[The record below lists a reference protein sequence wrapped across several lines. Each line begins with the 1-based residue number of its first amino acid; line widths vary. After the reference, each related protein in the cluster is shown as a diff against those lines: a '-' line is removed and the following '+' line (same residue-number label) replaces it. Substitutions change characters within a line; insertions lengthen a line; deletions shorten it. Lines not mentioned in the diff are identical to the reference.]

1 MIKLATALLMV
12 FVNLILFFLF
22 GSLITGRFKKT
33 GFSATISIITGFFV
47 MLIVFDLCCFPVMLK
62 WRPLSLLSGI
72 WLGVTLVLCIL
83 AIVTGYKSFKQCF
96 KEIGA
101 FAAKNRLFTVGVIL
115 LVLVQLVIIGLSYD
129 FTLDASYYVARVTTD
144 VTTDTI
150 NIYDPY
156 TGEWTDHFEFRYF
169 FSTYPTLCAV
179 VCSLT
184 GIHPLTFMKI
194 VMSLTVVIM
203 YNMLLFMIGRELFP
217 ESVNRVFV
225 FMFFAGIMLFFFSS
239 IYTPAQFLVTRSY
252 EGKAILG
259 NVVLPFIIYLTMLI
273 YKDVKQTDRYIYLF
287 ITCLGATALSN
298 SANMLL
304 PMMLF
309 CMLLPAFIRF
319 RDRRILISACL
330 SAAPCIILMLLYVAY
345 VKGMFVFYTYPR

>member
-1 MIKLATALLMV
+1 MIRLVSALLMIA
-12 FVNLILFFLF
+12 VNFILFLLY

-47 MLIVFDLCCFPVMLK
+47 MLIIFDLCCFPVMLK

-72 WLGVTLVLCIL
+72 WAAVTVALCAL
-83 AIVTGYKSFKQCF
+83 SVFLNRAALKESFRS
-96 KEIGA
+96 IGA
-101 FAAKNRLFTVGVIL
+101 FVAKNRLFTAGVAL
-115 LVLVQLVIIGLSYD
+115 LLLVQLLIIGMSYD

-144 VTTDTI
+144 VTTNTI

-179 VCSLT
+179 LSSIT

-194 VMSLTVVIM
+194 VMSLTVVILS
-203 YNMLLFMIGRELFP
+203 NMLIFMIGRELFP
-217 ESVNRVFV
+217 ASLKRQFA
-225 FMFFAGIMLFFFSS
+225 FMLFSGIMLFFFSS

-259 NVVLPFIIYLTMLI
+259 NVVLPFLILLTIRI
-273 YKDVKQTDRYIYLF
+273 YKDVKAWDSYIYLF
-287 ITCLGATALSN
+287 LTCLGATSLSN

-304 PMMLF
+304 PAALF
-309 CMLLPAFIRF
+309 CMLLPAFIKF
-319 RDRRILISACL
+319 REKRILISACL
-330 SAAPCIILMLLYVAY
+330 SAAPCIILLLLYVAY

>member
-184 GIHPLTFMKI
+184 GIHPLTGEK
-194 VMSLTVVIM
+194 VYVP
-203 YNMLLFMIGRELFP
+203 RDPHE
-217 ESVNRVFV
+217 
-225 FMFFAGIMLFFFSS
+225 
-239 IYTPAQFLVTRSY
+239 
-252 EGKAILG
+252 KAIQRALIQYR
-259 NVVLPFIIYLTMLI
+259 NPANRALVLEGLKKAGRMDLVGFGPKCLIRPERKTPENRKAPGKKRKASDHLTNGQ
-273 YKDVKQTDRYIYLF
+273 KKRTPGKKRKV
-287 ITCLGATALSN
+287 
-298 SANMLL
+298 
-304 PMMLF
+304 
-309 CMLLPAFIRF
+309 
-319 RDRRILISACL
+319 
-330 SAAPCIILMLLYVAY
+330 
-345 VKGMFVFYTYPR
+345 

>member
-1 MIKLATALLMV
+1 MIKLAIALLMV
-12 FVNLILFFLF
+12 FVNFIMFFLY

-47 MLIVFDLCCFPVMLK
+47 LLIVFDLCCFPVMLK

-72 WLGVTLVLCIL
+72 WLAVTLGLCAVSVLINRRL
-83 AIVTGYKSFKQCF
+83 FAECF
-96 KEIGA
+96 KRIGRFIA
-101 FAAKNRLFTVGVIL
+101 GHPYFTAAAVL
-115 LVLVQLVIIGLSYD
+115 LVLAQLVIIGLSYD

-144 VTTDTI
+144 VTTNTI

-179 VCSLT
+179 IAYLT
-184 GIHPLTFMKI
+184 GIHPLTFMKV
-194 VMSLTVVIM
+194 VMSLTSVILF
-203 YNMLLFMIGRELFP
+203 NLLMFMIGRELF
-217 ESVNRVFV
+217 EGAVQKQLA
-225 FMFFAGIMLFFFSS
+225 FMFFVGLMLFFFSS

-259 NVVLPFIIYLTMLI
+259 NVVLPFILYLTLLI
-273 YKDVKQTDRYIYLF
+273 YKDVRRTDSYVYLF

-304 PMMLF
+304 PAMLF
-309 CMLLPAFIRF
+309 CTLLPAFIKF
-319 RDRRILISACL
+319 RARRILVSACL
-330 SAAPCIILMLLYVAY
+330 SAAPCIILLLLYVAY

>member
-1 MIKLATALLMV
+1 M
-12 FVNLILFFLF
+12 
-22 GSLITGRFKKT
+22 
-33 GFSATISIITGFFV
+33 
-47 MLIVFDLCCFPVMLK
+47 
-62 WRPLSLLSGI
+62 
-72 WLGVTLVLCIL
+72 
-83 AIVTGYKSFKQCF
+83 
-96 KEIGA
+96 
-101 FAAKNRLFTVGVIL
+101 
-115 LVLVQLVIIGLSYD
+115 SYD

-144 VTTDTI
+144 VTTNTI

-179 VCSLT
+179 IAYLT

-194 VMSLTVVIM
+194 VMSLTVVIL
-203 YNMLLFMIGRELFP
+203 YNILMFMTGRELFAG
-217 ESVNRVFV
+217 SVQKQFV
-225 FMFFAGIMLFFFSS
+225 FMLFAGIMLFFFGS

-259 NVVLPFIIYLTMLI
+259 NVVLPFILYLTILI
-273 YKDVKQTDRYIYLF
+273 YKDVKKTDTYIYLF

-304 PMMLF
+304 PMLLL
-309 CMLLPAFIRF
+309 CMLLPAFIKF
-319 RDRRILISACL
+319 RDKRILISACL
-330 SAAPCIILMLLYVAY
+330 SAAPCIILLLLYVAY